1 MVEAERQRH
10 RVTRIIAA
18 TRFPFLDQE
27 ESSWPP
33 SYQTVVNDE
42 QSRFGLKGP
51 DDVGIVY
58 PSIVILRGDG
68 GVQELGMVEP
78 AENVVQERAKVWQ
91 FYSDSASVGR
101 RVKKLFIYVPHGYE
115 DRAMEILEG
124 NGIDYDGIRGYRVEK
139 QSLKILPFKTQND
152 EYDHTVT

>member
-33 SYQTVVNDE
+33 SYQSVVNDE

-78 AENVVQERAKVWQ
+78 AENVTQGRAKVWQ
-91 FYSDSASVGR
+91 FLSDSASVGR
-101 RVKKLFIYVPHGYE
+101 RVKKLFIYVPHGLE

-124 NGIDYDGIRGYRVEK
+124 NDIEYDGLRGYGVVDGN
-139 QSLKILPFKTQND
+139 LKVYPIKSHDTPA
-152 EYDHTVT
+152 DHR

>member
-58 PSIVILRGDG
+58 PSIVVANPDG
-68 GVQELGMVEP
+68 SIREFGLVEG
-78 AENVVQERAKVWQ
+78 AEDISEGSLERWRAL
-91 FYSDSASVGR
+91 SDVAPYGR
-101 RVKKLFIYVPHGYE
+101 EHKKMFLYVPEGYE
-115 DRAMEILEG
+115 EKTLSLLEE